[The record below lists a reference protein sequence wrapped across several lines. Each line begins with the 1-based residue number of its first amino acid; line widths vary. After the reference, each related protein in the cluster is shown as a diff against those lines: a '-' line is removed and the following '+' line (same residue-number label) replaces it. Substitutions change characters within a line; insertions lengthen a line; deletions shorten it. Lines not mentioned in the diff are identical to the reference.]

1 MNNYIKDKNG
11 IIIAAN
17 QLTYERC
24 GCKTENEVI
33 GKTDFDFFPKDMA
46 EKYGKDDRRVMDTGT
61 PIINMPELAPSKDGS
76 IQCYITNKMPLFDT
90 KGEIIGVHGASGSGK
105 STLIDIIIGLL
116 EPQEGQVLVDNNDIK
131 KNKKDWFEK
140 IGYVPQAVYLNDDT
154 IKNNIYF
161 YEDKYI
167 NNLKK
172 LKNSVKIS
180 QLKKIGLNRK
190 VGERGIQISG
200 GQKQRIGLARALYKE
215 FDVLILD
222 EATNALD
229 TENEE
234 NFLKD
239 VFKLKSKKT
248 LILISHKKS
257 IVDKCD
263 KVITIKNKKIKQ
275 I

>member
-1 MNNYIKDKNG
+1 M
-11 IIIAAN
+11 
-17 QLTYERC
+17 
-24 GCKTENEVI
+24 
-33 GKTDFDFFPKDMA
+33 
-46 EKYGKDDRRVMDTGT
+46 
-61 PIINMPELAPSKDGS
+61 
-76 IQCYITNKMPLFDT
+76 
-90 KGEIIGVHGASGSGK
+90 
-105 STLIDIIIGLL
+105 L

-131 KNKKDWFEK
+131 KNKKGWFNK

-172 LKNSVKIS
+172 LKNSVEIS

-200 GQKQRIGLARALYKE
+200 GQKQRIGLARAFYKE
-215 FDVLILD
+215 FDILILD
-222 EATNALD
+222 EATNSLD
-229 TENEE
+229 TKNEE

-248 LILISHKKS
+248 IILISHKKS
-257 IVDKCD
+257 IVDRCD
-263 KVITIKNKKIKQ
+263 KVITITDKKIKQ
-275 I
+275 V